1 MICFQLSKPDNSHS
15 SLTDMKRARGRRAE
29 TDGEEEEEE
38 EGDYEDDEDDSDEEP
53 STDEEISKTQLI
65 KLNRLLIKKLET
77 RLSAGKRRDKS
88 TEGKGGKR
96 RKRRRERKNRSES
109 ETESS
114 SEREGCKR
122 KKRRR
127 ERLQRRKRT
136 ESKTDSKSEGEPEV
150 SQISDS
156 DSEKELSKDQKQ
168 KRAHKEKN
176 EGIIMQTI
184 SHTKDDLADVNK
196 AVAEVPKH
204 EKKTIMDTI
213 SHTKGDPAGITKRKD
228 EKQKDGPKE
237 SGVKSPAPSD
247 TGTRR
252 NVKHLKEEDAAK
264 EAADEKVAKE
274 SASGSKEEA
283 RKREEIDPK
292 KKLKNEEH
300 TREKKSHSSLNLHCD
315 KDDINFFEERSK
327 NDIATI
333 CLRGKSIHAD
343 MEQVQSFA
351 RRALEFDI
359 KRMTYGVSPQSV
371 RPCLYYNLATCTTRN
386 VHWHHYVSKGS
397 SRVVYHICAICHA
410 AVNLHEAHTALKC
423 PQAQIKHG

>member
-1 MICFQLSKPDNSHS
+1 
-15 SLTDMKRARGRRAE
+15 MKRARGRRAE

-38 EGDYEDDEDDSDEEP
+38 EGDYEDDEDDSDEET

-65 KLNRLLIKKLET
+65 KLNRLLIKKLKTSET

-300 TREKKSHSSLNLHCD
+300 TREKKSHSSINLHCD

>member
-1 MICFQLSKPDNSHS
+1 
-15 SLTDMKRARGRRAE
+15 MKRARRRRAE
-29 TDGEEEEEE
+29 TDGDEEEEE
-38 EGDYEDDEDDSDEEP
+38 EGDYDEDDSDEET
-53 STDEEISKTQLI
+53 STDEEISKAQLI
-65 KLNRLLIKKLET
+65 KLNRLLIKKLKTSET

-122 KKRRR
+122 KKRGR
-127 ERLQRRKRT
+127 ERPQHRKRT

-176 EGIIMQTI
+176 EGITMQTI

-196 AVAEVPKH
+196 A
-204 EKKTIMDTI
+204 
-213 SHTKGDPAGITKRKD
+213 GDPAGKTKRKD
-228 EKQKDGPKE
+228 EKQKDVPKE

-274 SASGSKEEA
+274 SESGLKEEA

-300 TREKKSHSSLNLHCD
+300 TREKKSHSSINLHCD
-315 KDDINFFEERSK
+315 KDDINFFDDRIK
-327 NDIATI
+327 DDIATI